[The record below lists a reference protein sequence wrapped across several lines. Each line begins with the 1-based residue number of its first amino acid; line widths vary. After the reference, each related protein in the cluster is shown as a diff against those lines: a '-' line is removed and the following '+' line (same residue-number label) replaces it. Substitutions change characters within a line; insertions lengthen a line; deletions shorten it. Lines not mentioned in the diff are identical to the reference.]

1 MSKKYIVALI
11 LNIIPFFLSCLLY
24 EGGLA
29 ILMMFPILQILIN
42 WLNYTWTNK
51 VISYLFLNIAMF
63 ISSIASIEI
72 SIQLYYNN
80 ISSDTG
86 TLAVGNFAII
96 VGVVFMVLMT
106 LMSIICRIISKKNL
120 KQ

>member
-11 LNIIPFFLSCLLY
+11 LNIIPFFLSCPLY
-24 EGGLA
+24 EGGIA
-29 ILMMFPILQILIN
+29 ILMMYPILQFLIN
-42 WLNYTWTNK
+42 GLNYKWTNK

-72 SIQLYYNN
+72 ITHLYYNN
-80 ISSDTG
+80 ISSDNG
-86 TLAVGNFAII
+86 TLAVGGFAVI

-106 LMSIICRIISKKNL
+106 LISIIYRNIINKNL